1 MLIVLMIAGWV
12 VRRAVRALD
21 ALPPQV
27 VRRWSANV
35 RNGLLLLAAVGLIM
49 NWEPQLRT
57 LALSLK
63 AVAVAVVV
71 ATKELLL
78 CLSGSALRTFISAYA
93 IGDYVEIGAFKGEV
107 IDISLL
113 ATRLR

>member
-27 VRRWSANV
+27 VRRSNANV
-35 RNGLLLLAAVGLIM
+35 RNGLLLASVGLMM

-63 AVAVAVVV
+63 AIAVAVVV
-71 ATKELLL
+71 ATRELLL